1 MKDKIKVILLCI
13 LYIGVPIGLAI
24 AIISAK
30 LYYWNTPI
38 SECPMWVIWLLK

>member
-1 MKDKIKVILLCI
+1 MKDKIKEIIYCVLI
-13 LYIGVPIGLAI
+13 YGLPLAFAI

-30 LYYWNTPI
+30 LYWWDTPI